1 MPDHDDASH
10 LALAAGAGRFGLMKG
25 NIAFTLIELLVV
37 IAIIAVLAALLLP
50 SLKSARD
57 RSRQA
62 VCQNNLHQLGTCL
75 MQYTDDNLEYY
86 PYAADWNLYALS
98 TFKITFDDLLGAYD
112 GRNLHVDESM
122 PQTYNAMI
130 ALVQAASPPNGAAKL
145 WACPSAVPA
154 NWLRTYHI
162 NSCNNQGSLN
172 GGLAANG
179 AGGIVNNGNA
189 FTHQTVEV
197 DSPSETF
204 SLVETTMDGN
214 PSSPALLGQG
224 AMPRPCCLGP
234 ANQVSPVVGYMY
246 LPLHT
251 GNYNYL
257 FCDGHVQALNP
268 TNTFGT
274 GTWTAPKGYWTIK
287 RGD

>member
-1 MPDHDDASH
+1 MISSCQRCGTRPKLAS
-10 LALAAGAGRFGLMKG
+10 
-25 NIAFTLIELLVV
+25 FTLIELLVV
-37 IAIIAVLAALLLP
+37 VAIIGILAALLLP
-50 SLKSARD
+50 ALASARN
-57 RSRQA
+57 QA
-62 VCQNNLHQLGTCL
+62 HRAACQNNLKQLGICL
-75 MQYTDDNLEYY
+75 SLYTDDNREYY
-86 PYAADWNLYALS
+86 PFAADWNLYALS

-122 PQTYNAMI
+122 SQIGNTMI
-130 ALVQAASPPNGAAKL
+130 ALVQAASPPDGATKL

-154 NWLRTYHI
+154 KWLRTYHI
-162 NSCNNQGSLN
+162 NSCGNQGSLN
-172 GGLAANG
+172 GGLAANK

-189 FTHQTVEV
+189 FTHQTIEV

-214 PSSPALLGQG
+214 PAFPSLLGQG
-224 AMPRPCCLGP
+224 SMPRPCCLGP
-234 ANQVSPVVGYMY
+234 ANQVSPVVGYTY
-246 LPLHT
+246 PPLHS
-251 GNYNYL
+251 GMYNYL

-287 RGD
+287 GGD